1 MRRENLVGKTND
13 GTASLVRSSKWKF
26 TCGRYVEKLTYLK
39 KKISRKKYKEKI
51 KYVEKSGR

>member
-1 MRRENLVGKTND
+1 
-13 GTASLVRSSKWKF
+13 VRSSKWKF